1 MSRAVC
7 LLLLVLTLPAFSESG
22 GWSDTPQGRQAYAG
36 RLKKDF
42 DAVYDQIPTL
52 SPREEQWLKTEYDD
66 QIAATHQYTK
76 RALAASGT
84 REYSIRVAKTH
95 MLMINNELSALS
107 TGLRPAVEEVHWT
120 RLAELLMDYDFWQA
134 VDDLQTRGVIDN
146 ERLKFLGGFH
156 GPTAG
161 AWAQEIL
168 TEIVLPYLESRQ

>member
-1 MSRAVC
+1 
-7 LLLLVLTLPAFSESG
+7 
-22 GWSDTPQGRQAYAG
+22 
-36 RLKKDF
+36 
-42 DAVYDQIPTL
+42 
-52 SPREEQWLKTEYDD
+52 
-66 QIAATHQYTK
+66 
-76 RALAASGT
+76 
-84 REYSIRVAKTH
+84 